1 MLNENLARALRILA
15 GLLISTTWIAAATL
29 IVSLSLMG
37 TLMANDSGEV
47 SASAQTKMVLLV
59 LGGQIL
65 AGFAGL
71 PLGLAV
77 FWRTWRKLLLRVFAW
92 LLGVGLLM
100 VVAGV
105 YVFAS
110 SLPG

>member
-1 MLNENLARALRILA
+1 MLHAHLARSPRILA
-15 GLLISTTWIAAATL
+15 GLLVAAIWIAAATL

-37 TLMANDSGEV
+37 TLMANDSGGV
-47 SASAQTKMVLLV
+47 SASAQAKMVLLV

-65 AGFAGL
+65 AGLAGA

-77 FWRTWRKLLLRVFAW
+77 FWHTRRKLLLRVFAW
-92 LLGVGLLM
+92 MLGVGLLL

-105 YVFAS
+105 YVFAA

>member
-1 MLNENLARALRILA
+1 MLNENLTRSLRILA
-15 GLLISTTWIAAATL
+15 GLLIATIWIAAATL

-47 SASAQTKMVLLV
+47 SAAAQTKMVLLV

-65 AGFAGL
+65 AGLAGL
-71 PLGLAV
+71 PLGLAL
-77 FWRTWRKLLLRVFAW
+77 FWRTRRKLLLRVFAW
-92 LLGVGLLM
+92 LLGVGLLL